1 MKRIIKDPTY
11 NIYSKGGSVETRK
24 NRLTKEDLKLLASE
38 SPREEFELDLGSILP
53 KQMVVTIQVQV
64 LIQHWD
70 NLLQSIVMVN

>member
-38 SPREEFELDLGSILP
+38 SPREEFELARIKIDLKLSELR
-53 KQMVVTIQVQV
+53 
-64 LIQHWD
+64 
-70 NLLQSIVMVN
+70 